1 MGLRKL
7 GDSIEGG
14 SQPEGLPIPLSPFHP
29 QDQRHAQGFEGENSR
44 SYMEGIE
51 ETIEQLPIEEA
62 LYRLPD
68 MEELLRVIRGC
79 GNDKAPDEDG
89 LCAEAFKALAKRAG
103 SNEFSD
109 HPKNFQIT
117 RRCLPTARVT
127 GPCKNRQKVPCSS
140 MKTDITA
147 RSYACFMFTTR
158 QCLAGAI
165 ETAMSALDNAHLTNT
180 YGSEATFGWLIL
192 PRHQLLYRYF

>member
-89 LCAEAFKALAKRAG
+89 LCAEAFKALVP
-103 SNEFSD
+103 NELD
-109 HPKNFQIT
+109 QTNFQIT
-117 RRCLPTARVT
+117 P
-127 GPCKNRQKVPCSS
+127 K
-140 MKTDITA
+140 IF
-147 RSYACFMFTTR
+147 RSRGDAF
-158 QCLAGAI
+158 
-165 ETAMSALDNAHLTNT
+165 
-180 YGSEATFGWLIL
+180 
-192 PRHQLLYRYF
+192 LLLESLVHAKIAKKYPVAA